1 MIVRVF
7 PSPVGELHFSM
18 GFSWCCTTETIVS
31 VPCRGTTFLNDLDRR
46 YKELGP
52 NKCFRPLSGNY
63 ISQLLQS
70 VRAVRL
76 YCSFRPLS
84 GNYISQ
90 LSCTLLVAFPASVVS
105 VPCRGTTF
113 LNNEL
118 QNYEEMKDK
127 RFRPLSGNYIS
138 QFDNLTSDRYGKT
151 KFPSPVGELHFSISN
166 EEFLLEYCKAFP
178 SPVGELHFS
187 IVTTNF

>member
-90 LSCTLLVAFPASVVS
+90 WFGRLTVLCEDGRFPSPVGELHFSIGCAGVYSDKKRVS

-113 LNNEL
+113 LNL
-118 QNYEEMKDK
+118 FPYRVSKSK
-127 RFRPLSGNYIS
+127 TGFRPLSGNYIS
-138 QFDNLTSDRYGKT
+138 QWKSQILLIMASFVSVPCRGTT
-151 KFPSPVGELHFSISN
+151 
-166 EEFLLEYCKAFP
+166 FL
-178 SPVGELHFS
+178 
-187 IVTTNF
+187 NQ